1 VAAAVLSVVVL
12 LASGTLWGLYRK
24 FSGQIT
30 HLGGGAIP
38 TQNHDVDGNDQNIL
52 LVGNDSRGGLTNGQ
66 LAEVGTQANAGVNT
80 DSILLVH
87 IPANGRKATVVSFPR
102 DSYVTI
108 PGFRSNKINAA
119 YADGACENGCGNTLT
134 PAQRTAGTG
143 ELVKTVSLLT
153 GLHIDHYVEVGLL
166 GFYQIS
172 KVLGGVEVCLKAPAK
187 DHFSGI
193 DLPAGKQK
201 IEGTQALA
209 FVRQRH
215 GIPGG
220 DLGRIK
226 RQQAFLGAVAHQIL
240 SADTLLNPIK
250 LNQLLDAVSK
260 SLTTDDKLDPLQ
272 LAGQLRDIAAGNVIF
287 KTVPIANAAGYV
299 PGAGD
304 VVLLDKAKLPGFFA
318 SIVGGKSGGSSKT
331 STKTVPRAQVSVQ
344 VLNAS
349 DANGLAGRTK
359 TALAGMGFK
368 VSGTGNAASSQQT
381 VIRYSSSQAAAAH
394 TLAKV
399 VPGAQLT
406 QDDSLGS
413 SVNLVLGSS
422 FSGLQSGSG
431 SSGSGSSGSGSSSS
445 QPPPRT
451 AADNSCV
458 Y

>member
-1 VAAAVLSVVVL
+1 VLSVVVL

-38 TQNHDVDGNDQNIL
+38 TQNGGHDIDGSDQNIL
-52 LVGNDSRGGLTNGQ
+52 LVGNDSRGGLTNAE

-87 IPANGRKATVVSFPR
+87 IPADGRKATVVSFPR

-166 GFYQIS
+166 GFYKIS

-187 DHFSGI
+187 DHYSGI

-240 SADTLLNPIK
+240 SAGTLLNPIR

-260 SLTTDDKLDPLQ
+260 SLTTDNDGLDLLR
-272 LAGQLRDIAAGNVIF
+272 LAAQMRDIAAGNVVF
-287 KTVPIANAAGYV
+287 KTVPIASLSYSAGGISDAV
-299 PGAGD
+299 E
-304 VVLLDKAKLPGFFA
+304 LDKAKLPGFFSA
-318 SIVGGKSGGSSKT
+318 I
-331 STKTVPRAQVSVQ
+331 
-344 VLNAS
+344 
-349 DANGLAGRTK
+349 
-359 TALAGMGFK
+359 
-368 VSGTGNAASSQQT
+368 VSGHPTHGSKSHKSSAAN
-381 VIRYSSSQAAAAH
+381 RPA
-394 TLAKV
+394 
-399 VPGAQLT
+399 
-406 QDDSLGS
+406 
-413 SVNLVLGSS
+413 
-422 FSGLQSGSG
+422 
-431 SSGSGSSGSGSSSS
+431 
-445 QPPPRT
+445 RT
-451 AADNSCV
+451 AASKSCV

>member
-1 VAAAVLSVVVL
+1 MLSVVVL

-38 TQNHDVDGNDQNIL
+38 TQNGGHDIDGSDQNIL
-52 LVGNDSRGGLTNGQ
+52 LVGNDSRGGLTNAE
-66 LAEVGTQANAGVNT
+66 LAEVGTQANVGVNT

-87 IPANGRKATVVSFPR
+87 IPADGRKATVVSFPR

-166 GFYQIS
+166 GFYKIS

-187 DHFSGI
+187 DHYSGI
-193 DLPAGKQK
+193 DLPAGRQK

-250 LNQLLDAVSK
+250 LNQLLDAVSR

-272 LAGQLRDIAAGNVIF
+272 LASQLRDIAAGNVVF

-318 SIVGGKSGGSSKT
+318 SIVGGKSGGGSSNKA

-359 TALAGMGFK
+359 TALTGMGFT
-368 VSGTGNAASSQQT
+368 VTGTGNAASSQQT

-431 SSGSGSSGSGSSSS
+431 SGSSGSGSSSS
-445 QPPPRT
+445 SQPPART

>member
-1 VAAAVLSVVVL
+1 MLAVVVL
-12 LASGTLWGLYRK
+12 VASGALWGAYRK
-24 FSGQIT
+24 FTGQIT
-30 HLGGGAIP
+30 HLGGAAIP
-38 TQNHDVDGNDQNIL
+38 GSAQNGGGKDADGSDQNIL

-66 LAEVGTQANAGVNT
+66 LAEVGTQANAGFNT

-108 PGFRSNKINAA
+108 PGFRNNKINSA
-119 YADGACENGCGNTLT
+119 YADGACEHGCGNTLT
-134 PAQRTAGTG
+134 PAQRTAGTE
-143 ELVKTVSLLT
+143 ELVKTVSTLT

-187 DHFSGI
+187 DHYSGI

-215 GIPGG
+215 GVPGG

-226 RQQAFLGAVAHQIL
+226 RQQAFLGAVANQIL
-240 SADTLLNPIK
+240 SADTLLNPIR
-250 LNQLLDAVSK
+250 LNRLLDAISK
-260 SLTTDDKLDPLQ
+260 SLTTDDSLDPLQ
-272 LAGQLRDIAAGNVIF
+272 LASQLRDIAAGNVVF
-287 KTVPIANAAGYV
+287 KTVPISNAAGYV

-304 VVLLDKAKLPGFFA
+304 VVLLDKAKLPGFFS
-318 SIVGGKSGGSSKT
+318 SIVNGGKSGGGS
-331 STKTVPRAQVSVQ
+331 STKTVPRSQVSVQ

-349 DANGLAGRTK
+349 DSNGLAARTK
-359 TALAGMGFK
+359 AALTGMGFT
-368 VSGTGNAASSQQT
+368 VSGTGNASSSQQT
-381 VIRYSSSQAAAAH
+381 VISYSSSQAAAAH

-406 QDDSLGS
+406 QDDSLGN
-413 SVNLVLGSS
+413 SVHLVLGSS
-422 FSGLQSGSG
+422 FAGLQSGG
-431 SSGSGSSGSGSSSS
+431 SSSGGSSSGSSSS

-451 AADNSCV
+451 AADSSCV